1 MDGRIRIQLPF
12 FTLVRTVLN
21 TMYRMVYPFL
31 SVFARALGVN
41 VASIAAVLTAR
52 SLAGS
57 LGPFLASIADSR
69 GRKVGMLFGLG
80 LFVAGVSLVVF
91 WPTFAAL
98 AAAVVLTTLGK
109 YIFDPSMQAYLG
121 ERIPYERRGLSIAI
135 TELGWSLAFIAGIPL
150 MGFLIARQ
158 GWTSPFLLLTLLGML
173 SAAGILF
180 LIPADAPQ
188 TTEAAALL
196 RNFRQVLTHTPSLAG
211 LFAGLL
217 ATAANEMVNLIFGVW
232 LEDAFGV
239 QITALVAASAVIG
252 LSEFGGEGL
261 VALLTDRL
269 GKPRAIALGL
279 LVNSLSA
286 LGLPLLG
293 QSANGALVGLFFFY
307 ITFEFTLVS
316 MISMMTEIQP
326 AARATVM
333 AFNVAAHS
341 LGRATGDALA
351 ISLYAL
357 GFFWVVAA
365 SVTFNALALLAVWRL
380 RKDA

>member
-1 MDGRIRIQLPF
+1 MNRQIKIQLLF

-31 SVFARALGVN
+31 SVFARGLGVD
-41 VASIAAVLTAR
+41 VPAMAAALTAR

-57 LGPFLASIADSR
+57 VGPFLASVADSR
-69 GRKVGMLFGLG
+69 GRKAGMLFGLS
-80 LFVAGVSLVVF
+80 LFVGGIALVVF
-91 WPTFAAL
+91 LPSFLTL
-98 AAAVVLTTLGK
+98 TAAVVLATLGK
-109 YIFDPSMQAYLG
+109 YTFDPSMQAYLG
-121 ERIPYERRGLSIAI
+121 ERVPYRRRGLSIAI

-150 MGFLIARQ
+150 VGFLIARG
-158 GWTSPFLLLTLLGML
+158 GWMSPFLLLAVLGVL
-173 SAAGILF
+173 SAAAVLF

-188 TTEAAALL
+188 TGEAAALL
-196 RNFRQVLTHTPSLAG
+196 RNFRQVLTHIPSLAG
-211 LFAGLL
+211 LSAGLL

-232 LEDAFGV
+232 LEDSFGV
-239 QITALVAASAVIG
+239 KITALVAASAVIG

-269 GKPRAIALGL
+269 GKPRAIAAGL
-279 LVNSLSA
+279 MANTLAA
-286 LGLPLLG
+286 LGLPWLG
-293 QSANGALVGLFFFY
+293 QSQNGALIGLFLFY

-333 AFNVAAHS
+333 AFNVAGHS
-341 LGRATGDALA
+341 LGRAIGDAIA
-351 ISLYAL
+351 VSLYAL

-365 SVTFNALALLAVWRL
+365 SAVFNVLAFAGVWWL
-380 RKDA
+380 RRRA